1 MGVSVSVSVSVSVGE
16 SSDSDSDSS
25 SDSDSITLSGTTL
38 NYLGQGSKYES
49 IAHKHKINWGTAN
62 LVTEEND
69 KTEEQ
74 KPIKPIPNYYS
85 LIFIMKL

>member
-1 MGVSVSVSVSVSVGE
+1 MGRLTGILVDGEKLVS
-16 SSDSDSDSS
+16 
-25 SDSDSITLSGTTL
+25 
-38 NYLGQGSKYES
+38 YE
-49 IAHKHKINWGTAN
+49 
-62 LVTEEND
+62 VTEEND

>member
-1 MGVSVSVSVSVSVGE
+1 
-16 SSDSDSDSS
+16 
-25 SDSDSITLSGTTL
+25 L
-38 NYLGQGSKYES
+38 NYLGQGANYES
-49 IAHKHKINWGTAN
+49 IAHKHKINWGADN

-74 KPIKPIPNYYS
+74 KPIKPIPSYYS